1 MKFEVILDRIEESVA
16 VLTDKAGTVHSCSAS
31 LLPKDSKDGAPLY
44 AELDAEGKIVSLE
57 KRTVPE
63 EKRNK
68 RKLSDLFMKN
78 PKNKNKF

>member
-1 MKFEVILDRIEESVA
+1 MKLEVILDRVEETVA
-16 VLTDKAGTVHSCSAS
+16 VMTDKNAVVYNCAAS
-31 LLPKDSKDGAPLY
+31 LLPEGVSDGAPLY
-44 AELDAEGKIVSLE
+44 VELDEAGAILSIE
-57 KRTVPE
+57 KRTVPV